1 MSGFVLDCSIAV
13 AWCFADEATPATDA
27 ILERLRDEGAVVP
40 TLWALELGNVLVQGE
55 RRGRLSAAEVSAR
68 LELIAELP
76 IFPDDQTT
84 DRALRETLALAR
96 AQRLTTYDACY
107 LELAMRRAVPLAT
120 RDEALRRAAERNGV
134 GLLL

>member
-96 AQRLTTYDACY
+96 AQRLTTYDASY